1 MSKQTIEINPDQ
13 AVALVSQKA
22 DSISEA
28 LDLKVISDPTY
39 EQAGVYMGQVR
50 EAKTLLKDKK
60 KTILDPLKLVKEA
73 TEELFEP
80 AEKKIEVIE
89 LYLKSQIDGYRL
101 KLQKEAD
108 ERAKEAEKK
117 IEKGVELSVATKK
130 VVNTQAKIEKI
141 PTRKVWRI
149 KLVDFSKVPNEFK
162 LLNESKALESAKLGV
177 KVEGLEFFQEE
188 ITVNRY

>member
-1 MSKQTIEINPDQ
+1 MSKQIIEVNPDQ
-13 AVALVSQKA
+13 AVALVSAKA

-28 LDLKVISDPTY
+28 MELKVVSTPTY

-60 KTILDPLKLVKEA
+60 KTILDPLKAVKEA
-73 TEELFEP
+73 TEKLFEP
-80 AEKKIEVIE
+80 AEEKIGVIE

-117 IEKGVELSVATKK
+117 IEKGATITEATKK
-130 VVNTQAKIEKI
+130 LTNTQEKINVI
-141 PTRKVWRI
+141 PTRKVWRVKI
-149 KLVDFSKVPNEFK
+149 TDFVKVPNEFK

-177 KVEGLEFFQEE
+177 KVEGLEFYQDE